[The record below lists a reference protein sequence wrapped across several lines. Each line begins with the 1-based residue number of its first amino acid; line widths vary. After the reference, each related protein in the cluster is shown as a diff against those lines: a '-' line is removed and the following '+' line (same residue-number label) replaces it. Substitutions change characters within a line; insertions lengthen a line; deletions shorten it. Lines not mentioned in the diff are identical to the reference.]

1 MYIVKNFDNPDRNIH
16 LSYHDGEHYNSIRLK
31 EDFSEDVPPEIS
43 LDLINCVE
51 QTTNAEIMNKN
62 KEEDEDNEEEK
73 EDDEKIANEETILK
87 ENDMQIKEE
96 TEIIFNG
103 VFIKDNKEKLQK
115 FQKCIITPE
124 GIILNE
130 ISDFKKCHCDSNK
143 KYKSCCSDI
152 DVKGEFNKSENIFYC
167 NLEMFKSKIKQ
178 VTKNEAKSEKADD
191 SINAV
196 TKKLEKIFI

>member
-31 EDFSEDVPPEIS
+31 DDFSEDVPHEIS

-51 QTTNAEIMNKN
+51 QTTNADIIKENK
-62 KEEDEDNEEEK
+62 EDEDNEEEK
-73 EDDEKIANEETILK
+73 EDDDTKGNEETVIK
-87 ENDMQIKEE
+87 ENDMQKIEE
-96 TEIIFNG
+96 RETILNG
-103 VFIKDNKEKLQK
+103 VLIKDNKDKLQK
-115 FQKCIITPE
+115 YQKCLMTPE

-167 NLEMFKSKIKQ
+167 NLENFRSKIKQ
-178 VTKNEAKSEKADD
+178 VTKNDGKSEKGDD
-191 SINAV
+191 SINSV